1 MTGKVLGNLQQP
13 ELVTFLAHGDFFAST
28 HLVRRNVH
36 LLAIDLHVT
45 VTNQLTGLPPRY
57 GKAEAIDHIVE
68 PALQLLQQHFASDA
82 AGAGGAFK
90 IVTEL
95 LFLGKVDALRLLFLA
110 KLQPVADDFGLA
122 VLTVLAGSE
131 VALFDRTFVGE
142 TLYAFED

>member
-1 MTGKVLGNLQQP
+1 MAGKILRNLQQP
-13 ELVTFLAHGDFFAST
+13 ELIALLAHGDFFAST

-57 GKAEAIDHIVE
+57 GKAETIDHIVE

-82 AGAGGAFK
+82 AATGGAFK
-90 IVTEL
+90 VVAEL

-110 KLQPVADDFGLA
+110 KLQPVADDLGLA
-122 VLTVLAGSE
+122 VFAVLAGSE
-131 VALFDRTFVGE
+131 VALLDRT
-142 TLYAFED
+142 